1 LFAFASS
8 LRTTVL
14 TRNQDVARQQVG
26 ADWSLS
32 VGAPAQGT
40 LAAGRLPHHTT
51 LAFYGST
58 AASSDSRLV
67 PAPAIGIDPTSYA
80 AGAWWQPE
88 DAGRPLSTLLHALSP
103 APIGIRLPPGVS
115 SVQAEI
121 TAPAARGLRVWLV
134 LQYPTRG
141 TVGQDLGPVRSGTT
155 IYRTTA
161 AGASRLLSMVLVAP
175 SQAPRSLV
183 RAGSLQ
189 FTFQR
194 LTLSGSFPSRSIDL
208 STWRGL
214 QAGAAV
220 VTSSGLGG
228 GAMRATFT
236 TVGGGPVGG
245 IAPSAPPVPVLVGGV
260 PAPLPRSASLQIG
273 HLHLQARVVGAVRSF
288 PTTEPGLPFVIVPV
302 QALTERFLQI
312 LQPPNGGVFSVLAM
326 GGQDPAPSVQRA
338 GLRVVHTFSA
348 ARIEALLAS
357 SQQNLAIGME
367 FAAGVAGVSLAVL
380 VLSLA
385 LYFGGRRREYEF
397 SSLRAMGGRP
407 RHAAIALAIEYGLV
421 LAASLGLGFV
431 IGVGLLSLIITLV
444 TPPVTTTATIPRVL
458 IDWPGL
464 LIAAAVAVA
473 AWGVGLLLALGQ
485 ARRVSA
491 TTVLRGEPE

>member
-1 LFAFASS
+1 
-8 LRTTVL
+8 
-14 TRNQDVARQQVG
+14 
-26 ADWSLS
+26 
-32 VGAPAQGT
+32 
-40 LAAGRLPHHTT
+40 
-51 LAFYGST
+51 
-58 AASSDSRLV
+58 
-67 PAPAIGIDPTSYA
+67 
-80 AGAWWQPE
+80 
-88 DAGRPLSTLLHALSP
+88 
-103 APIGIRLPPGVS
+103 
-115 SVQAEI
+115 
-121 TAPAARGLRVWLV
+121 
-134 LQYPTRG
+134 
-141 TVGQDLGPVRSGTT
+141 
-155 IYRTTA
+155 
-161 AGASRLLSMVLVAP
+161 
-175 SQAPRSLV
+175 
-183 RAGSLQ
+183 
-189 FTFQR
+189 
-194 LTLSGSFPSRSIDL
+194 
-208 STWRGL
+208 
-214 QAGAAV
+214 
-220 VTSSGLGG
+220 
-228 GAMRATFT
+228 
-236 TVGGGPVGG
+236 
-245 IAPSAPPVPVLVGGV
+245 
-260 PAPLPRSASLQIG
+260 
-273 HLHLQARVVGAVRSF
+273 VRSF
-288 PTTEPGLPFVIVPV
+288 PTTEPGLPFVILPV

-407 RHAAIALAIEYGLV
+407 RHAATALAIEYGLV

-431 IGVGLLSLIITLV
+431 IGAGLLSLIITLV
-444 TPPVTTTATIPRVL
+444 TPPVTTTAAIPRVL

-491 TTVLRGEPE
+491 TAVLRGEPE